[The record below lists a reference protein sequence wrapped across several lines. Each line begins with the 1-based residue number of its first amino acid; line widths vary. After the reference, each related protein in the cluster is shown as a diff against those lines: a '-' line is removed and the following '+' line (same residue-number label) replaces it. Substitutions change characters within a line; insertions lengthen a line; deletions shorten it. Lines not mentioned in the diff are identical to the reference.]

1 MRNLKFSIIIIAV
14 AIIIVLAAATI
25 VESVNGTQFTHQNI
39 YGSVWFLALWTVF
52 TVVATAYILKRKL
65 YRRIN
70 VFLIHASFLVILL
83 GALLSWTTA
92 QSGTIHLRLGESTNV
107 MKTAEGKSA
116 DLGFKVALKTFRM
129 DCYPGTDAAMDY
141 VTEIT
146 TSDELLE
153 ISMNKIGYYHGFRFM
168 QSGYDSD
175 MQGSIL
181 GVYHDP
187 WGIAVT
193 YLGYA
198 LLLISLIAT
207 LLGKGTKMRQLYK
220 KATAGNVLKGAAVA
234 VVMALSPLFSQNSQ
248 AQERI
253 NIDSH
258 VADGFG
264 RVCVLYNS
272 RITPINTVAVDFVTK
287 LCGKPSWDGLS
298 ATEVFCG
305 WVFDVPYWETVK
317 MIEIKDKKAQELLG
331 LNSKWASFND
341 FWDEYN
347 EYKLEKPLKE
357 ALRKGDTKM
366 QKSLRDADEK
376 FNIVRMLYGGEML
389 KIFPYR
395 QADGKYKWFAP
406 GQPLGNINLNE
417 QELTFVRKSMDYLAE
432 SIITGDNSRASEIVK
447 KIYSYQHV
455 RANDVI
461 PSKFMIYSEVF
472 YNRLNTLRLPTMLY
486 LALSLLLSVVSTI
499 ALNQKKR
506 KIASMV
512 TLWLTAIMI
521 LHTSLLL
528 LLRWMVSGH
537 LPMSNGFETMQFMA
551 WATLLLTLFMGKRFM
566 PVKNFGPLLSS
577 FALLVAMIT
586 DGNPQITQLMPVL
599 QSPLLSVHVMVIMFS
614 YALFGL
620 MALIAIQGIWAYRCG
635 DLTKEEQLAAMSGF
649 LLYPAVSLL
658 AVGIFIGAVWANVS
672 WGRYWSWDSK
682 ETWALI
688 TMLIYSAPLHSDL
701 KWLRKPLHIHIYM
714 LLAFLSVLMTYFGAN
729 YFLAGMHSYA

>member
-1 MRNLKFSIIIIAV
+1 MKRTTIILSVIVIVII
-14 AIIIVLAAATI
+14 AAATI
-25 VESVNGTQFTHQNI
+25 VESIKGTPFAHDNI
-39 YGSVWFLALWTVF
+39 YGTWWFLALWAAF
-52 TVVATAYILKRKL
+52 AAAGTALVIKKKL
-65 YRRIN
+65 YRRKS
-70 VFLIHASFLVILL
+70 VFLIHLSFLVILL
-83 GALLSWTTA
+83 GALLSRTTA

-107 MKTAEGKSA
+107 MKTAEGKSV

-153 ISMNKIGYYHGFRFM
+153 ISMNKIGYYHGYRFM

-198 LLLISLIAT
+198 LLLISLIT
-207 LLGKGTKMRQLYK
+207 MLLGKDTKMRQLYR
-220 KATAGNVLKGAAVA
+220 KATAGNVLKVAAVA
-234 VVMALSPLFSQNSQ
+234 VVMALSPLFSLNSQ

-287 LCGKPSWDGLS
+287 LCGRPSWDGLS
-298 ATEVFCG
+298 STEVFCG

-331 LNSKWASFND
+331 LNGKWASFND

-455 RANDVI
+455 KANDVI
-461 PSKFMIYSEVF
+461 TSKFMIYSEVF

-486 LALSLLLSVVSTI
+486 LALSLLLCVASTI
-499 ALNQKKR
+499 ALNRKKR
-506 KIASMV
+506 KIASRAA
-512 TLWLTAIMI
+512 LWLTAVML

-586 DGNPQITQLMPVL
+586 DSNPQITLLMPVL

-620 MALIAIQGIWAYRCG
+620 MALIAAEGIWAHRRG
-635 DLTKEEQLAAMSGF
+635 DLAKEEQLAAMSGF

-658 AVGIFIGAVWANVS
+658 AAGIFIGAVWANVS

-682 ETWALI
+682 EVWALI
-688 TMLIYSAPLHSDL
+688 TMLIYSAPLHSSL
-701 KWLRKPLHIHIYM
+701 QWLRKPLHIHIYM
-714 LLAFLSVLMTYFGAN
+714 LLAFLCVLMTYFGAN

>member
-25 VESVNGTQFTHQNI
+25 VEGAKSTQFAHSYI
-39 YGSVWFLALWTVF
+39 YGSAWFLALWTVF
-52 TVVATAYILKRKL
+52 TAVATAYILKKKM
-65 YRRIN
+65 YRRKN
-70 VFLIHASFLVILL
+70 VFLIHLSFFIILL

-92 QSGTIHLRLGESTNV
+92 ESGTVHLRLGEATTM
-107 MKTAEGKSA
+107 MKTDDGKSA

-129 DCYPGTDAAMDY
+129 DCYPGTDAPMDY
-141 VTEIT
+141 VTEIAT
-146 TSDELLE
+146 ADELIE
-153 ISMNKIGYYHGFRFM
+153 ISMNHIGRYHGYRFM

-181 GVYHDP
+181 GVYYDP
-187 WGIAVT
+187 WGIATT
-193 YLGYA
+193 YVGYA
-198 LLLISLIAT
+198 LLFLSLILS
-207 LLGKGTKMRQLYK
+207 LLGKGTRMRQFYR
-220 KATAGNVLKGAAVA
+220 KATAQPALK
-234 VVMALSPLFSQNSQ
+234 ALLLLFIAFAPIFATNSS

-253 NIDSH
+253 KMDSR
-258 VADGFG
+258 VVGGFG

-298 ATEVFCG
+298 AQEVFAG

-317 MIEIKDKKAQELLG
+317 MIEIKDKKAQQILG
-331 LNSKWASFND
+331 LNGKWASFSD

-347 EYKLEKPLKE
+347 EYKLEKPIKE
-357 ALRKGDTKM
+357 AYRKGDLKM
-366 QKSLRDADEK
+366 QKQLRDADEK

-389 KIFPYR
+389 KMFPYR
-395 QADGKYKWFAP
+395 QTDGKYKWFAP
-406 GQPLGNINLNE
+406 GQPLGSIHLDE
-417 QELTFVRKSMDYLAE
+417 KELTFVRKSMDYLAE
-432 SIITGDNSRASEIVK
+432 SIITGDNSRADEIVK

-455 RANDVI
+455 KARDVI
-461 PSKFMIYSEVF
+461 PSKFTIYSEVF
-472 YNRLNTLRLPTMLY
+472 YNWLNTLRFPTMLY
-486 LALSLLLSVVSTI
+486 LALSLLLSVASTMALKEKKTRTVSRATL
-499 ALNQKKR
+499 AL
-506 KIASMV
+506 A
-512 TLWLTAIMI
+512 AIML
-521 LHTSLLL
+521 LHTTVLLI
-528 LLRWMVSGH
+528 LRWMVSGH

-551 WATLLLTLFMGKRFM
+551 WATLVLTLFMGKRFV
-566 PVKNFGPLLSS
+566 PVKSFGPLLSS

-586 DGNPQITQLMPVL
+586 DSNPQITQLMPVL

-620 MALIAIQGIWAYRCG
+620 MALIAIQGLVARRQG
-635 DLTKEEQLAAMSGF
+635 NQPKEEQLAALSQF

-658 AVGIFIGAVWANVS
+658 AIGIFIGAIWANVS
-672 WGRYWSWDSK
+672 WGRYWTWDSK

-688 TMLIYSAPLHSDL
+688 TLLIYSAPLHSS
-701 KWLRKPLHIHIYM
+701 LRWFEKPLHIHVYM

>member
-25 VESVNGTQFTHQNI
+25 VESVNGTQFAHQNI

-92 QSGTIHLRLGESTNV
+92 QSGTIHLRLGEATNV
-107 MKTAEGKSA
+107 MKTADGKFVG
-116 DLGFKVALKTFRM
+116 LGFKVALKTFRM

-207 LLGKGTKMRQLYK
+207 LLGKGTKMRQLYR
-220 KATAGNVLKGAAVA
+220 KATAGNVLKVAAVA
-234 VVMALSPLFSQNSQ
+234 VVMALSPLFSLNSQ

-298 ATEVFCG
+298 STEVFCG

-331 LNSKWASFND
+331 LNNKWASFND

-347 EYKLEKPLKE
+347 EYKLDKPLKE

-406 GQPLGNINLNE
+406 GQSLGNINLNE

-461 PSKFMIYSEVF
+461 PSKFLIYAEVF
-472 YNRLNTLRLPTMLY
+472 YNSLNTLRLPTMLY
-486 LALSLLLSVVSTI
+486 LALSLLLSVASTI

-512 TLWLTAIMI
+512 TLWLTAIML

-620 MALIAIQGIWAYRCG
+620 MALIAIQGIWAHRCG
-635 DLTKEEQLAAMSGF
+635 DLAKEEQLAAMSGF
-649 LLYPAVSLL
+649 LIYPAVALI
-658 AVGIFIGAVWANVS
+658 AIGIFIGAVWANVS

-701 KWLRKPLHIHIYM
+701 KKLQKPLHIHIYM
-714 LLAFLSVLMTYFGAN
+714 LLAFLSVLMTYFGVN
-729 YFLAGMHSYA
+729 YFLSGMHSYA

>member
-1 MRNLKFSIIIIAV
+1 MRNLKFSIIIFAV

-25 VESVNGTQFTHQNI
+25 VESFNGTQFAHQNI

-52 TVVATAYILKRKL
+52 TAVATVYILKRKL

-70 VFLIHASFLVILL
+70 VFLIHTSFLVILL
-83 GALLSWTTA
+83 GALLSWTIA
-92 QSGTIHLRLGESTNV
+92 QSGTIHLRLGETTNV
-107 MKTAEGKSA
+107 MKTAEGKSV

-207 LLGKGTKMRQLYK
+207 LLGKGTKMRQLYR
-220 KATAGNVLKGAAVA
+220 KATAGNVLKVAVVA
-234 VVMALSPLFSQNSQ
+234 VVMALSPLFSLNSQ

-298 ATEVFCG
+298 STEVFCG
-305 WVFDVPYWETVK
+305 WVFDIPYWETVK

-331 LNSKWASFND
+331 LNGKWASFND

-395 QADGKYKWFAP
+395 QADGNYKWFAP
-406 GQPLGNINLNE
+406 GQSLGNINLNE
-417 QELTFVRKSMDYLAE
+417 KELTFVRKSMDYLAE
-432 SIITGDNSRASEIVK
+432 SIITGDNTRANEIVK

-455 RANDVI
+455 KANGVI
-461 PSKFMIYSEVF
+461 PSKFMIYAEVF
-472 YNRLNTLRLPTMLY
+472 YNRLNILCLPTMLY
-486 LALSLLLSVVSTI
+486 LALSLLLSVASTI

-506 KIASMV
+506 KIASRV
-512 TLWLTAIMI
+512 TLWLTAIML

-620 MALIAIQGIWAYRCG
+620 MALIAIQGIWAHRCG
-635 DLTKEEQLAAMSGF
+635 DLAKEEQLAAMSGF

-658 AVGIFIGAVWANVS
+658 AIGIFIGAVWANVS

-714 LLAFLSVLMTYFGAN
+714 LLAFLSVLMTYFGVN
-729 YFLAGMHSYA
+729 YFLSGMHSYA

>member
-25 VESVNGTQFTHQNI
+25 VEGAKSTQFAHSYI
-39 YGSVWFLALWTVF
+39 YGSAWFLALWTVF
-52 TVVATAYILKRKL
+52 TAAATAYILKKKM
-65 YRRIN
+65 YRRKN
-70 VFLIHASFLVILL
+70 VFLIHLSFFIILI

-92 QSGTIHLRLGESTNV
+92 ESGTIHLRLGEATNM
-107 MKTAEGKSA
+107 MKTDNGKSA

-129 DCYPGTDAAMDY
+129 DCYPGTDAPMDY
-141 VTEIT
+141 ITEIAT
-146 TSDELLE
+146 ADELIE
-153 ISMNKIGYYHGFRFM
+153 ISMNHIGRYHGYRFM

-193 YLGYA
+193 YVGYA
-198 LLLISLIAT
+198 LLFLSLIFS
-207 LLGKGTKMRQLYK
+207 LLGRGTRMRQFYR
-220 KATAGNVLKGAAVA
+220 KATAQPALSVA
-234 VVMALSPLFSQNSQ
+234 VLLFLALAPLFATSSQ

-253 NIDSH
+253 NINSR
-258 VADGFG
+258 VADDFG

-298 ATEVFCG
+298 AREVFAG

-317 MIEIKDKKAQELLG
+317 MIEIKDKKAQQILG
-331 LNSKWASFND
+331 LSDKWASFSD

-357 ALRKGDTKM
+357 AYRKGDLKI
-366 QKSLRDADEK
+366 QKQLRDADEK

-389 KIFPYR
+389 KMFPCR
-395 QADGKYKWFAP
+395 LADGNYKWFAP
-406 GQPLGNINLNE
+406 GQPLGSVRLDE
-417 QELTFVRKSMDYLAE
+417 KELTFVRKSMDYLAE
-432 SIITGDNSRASEIVK
+432 SIITGDNARANEIVK

-455 RANDVI
+455 KAKDVI

-472 YNRLNTLRLPTMLY
+472 YNGLNTLRFPTMLY
-486 LALSLLLSVVSTI
+486 LALSLLLVVASTMVM
-499 ALNQKKR
+499 NKKKIR
-506 KIASMV
+506 IASRV
-512 TLWLTAIMI
+512 TFVLTAVML

-528 LLRWMVSGH
+528 ILRWMVSGH

-551 WATLLLTLFMGKRFM
+551 WATLVLTLLLGRRFA
-566 PVKNFGPLLSS
+566 PLRTFGPLLSS

-586 DGNPQITQLMPVL
+586 DSNPQITQLMPVL

-620 MALIAIQGIWAYRCG
+620 MALISIQGMIVRRQG
-635 DLTKEEQLAAMSGF
+635 DTAKETQLAALSQF

-658 AVGIFIGAVWANVS
+658 AIGIFIGAIWANVS

-688 TMLIYSAPLHSDL
+688 TLLVYSAPLHSS
-701 KWLRKPLHIHIYM
+701 LRWFEKPLHVHVYM